1 MRAAGRGLKLGAS
14 WFVGGLAVAL
24 VLALTVPL
32 AFSARPLTVLSGSM
46 EPALKTG
53 DVIVVQRKAPMGV
66 RPGDIVTFREPGGR
80 RLITHRVQR
89 MSFGRAPSTS

>member
-1 MRAAGRGLKLGAS
+1 MRATGRGLKLGAS

-53 DVIVVQRKAPMGV
+53 DVIVVQRKAPEWGSG
-66 RPGDIVTFREPGGR
+66 PGTSSPSASRGAGG
-80 RLITHRVQR
+80 
-89 MSFGRAPSTS
+89 